1 MALTSPDNIFSPDR
15 SKIYTLT
22 DDLSQLT
29 GTVQSALTRRANQY
43 IGTSAEREASSNI
56 PNGVHWQDTD
66 GAQLEHVKLLD
77 SWVPVGG
84 KFYAG
89 TSAQRASFTNAP
101 EGSHWQDTNGSR
113 LEYVWVS
120 GSWDV
125 ASSSRVA
132 QGTVSRRNV
141 QAGGVTNVSVSFPSG
156 LFSST
161 PVVLATVW
169 GDARDTTVTVDNVT
183 TSGFTCRLGSVALN
197 VTRRI
202 GAYWRAE
209 QL

>member
-15 SKIYTLT
+15 SKIYALT
-22 DDLSQLT
+22 NDLSQLT

-89 TSAQRASFTNAP
+89 TSSQRSAFTNAP
-101 EGSHWQDTNGSR
+101 EGSHWQDTDNGQF
-113 LEYVWVS
+113 EFVWRGGRWQGIARVYTGSTMITPVTNSPTSVRVNFPTGFFTQTPSISATANTSVPGSSVIEVGAAGPSVS
-120 GSWDV
+120 GFD
-125 ASSSRVA
+125 ATIYR
-132 QGTVSRRNV
+132 TNTTP
-141 QAGGVTNVSVSFPSG
+141 TNV
-156 LFSST
+156 
-161 PVVLATVW
+161 
-169 GDARDTTVTVDNVT
+169 
-183 TSGFTCRLGSVALN
+183 
-197 VTRRI
+197 
-202 GAYWRAE
+202 YWIAAQYPE
-209 QL
+209 P